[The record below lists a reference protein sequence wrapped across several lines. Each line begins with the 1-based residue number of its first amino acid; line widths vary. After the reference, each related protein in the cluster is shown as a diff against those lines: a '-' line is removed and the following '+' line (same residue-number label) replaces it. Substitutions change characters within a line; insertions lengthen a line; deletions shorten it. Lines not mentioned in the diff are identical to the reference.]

1 MYVRNGGVEYAFEGS
16 NQGFERCLHFVI
28 LDLQLLHG
36 GVLIRYTLLVELG
49 IQAAPESALPS
60 QEYNLL
66 PKLDAQVQLSEFET
80 NYCPTPP
87 SVTLKL

>member
-1 MYVRNGGVEYAFEGS
+1 MYVRNGGVECAFEGS
-16 NQGFERCLHFVI
+16 KHVFESCLHFFI
-28 LDLQLLHG
+28 LHLQLLHV

-80 NYCPTPP
+80 NYCPSPP
-87 SVTLKL
+87 SVTL

>member
-16 NQGFERCLHFVI
+16 KHGFESCLHFVI

-66 PKLDAQVQLSEFET
+66 PKLDARLQLSVIET
-80 NYCPTPP
+80 YYCPSPP
-87 SVTLKL
+87 FLTF

>member
-16 NQGFERCLHFVI
+16 KHGFESCLHFVI
-28 LDLQLLHG
+28 LDLQLLHV

-66 PKLDAQVQLSEFET
+66 PKLDAQVQLSEIET
-80 NYCPTPP
+80 NYCPSPP
-87 SVTLKL
+87 FLTF